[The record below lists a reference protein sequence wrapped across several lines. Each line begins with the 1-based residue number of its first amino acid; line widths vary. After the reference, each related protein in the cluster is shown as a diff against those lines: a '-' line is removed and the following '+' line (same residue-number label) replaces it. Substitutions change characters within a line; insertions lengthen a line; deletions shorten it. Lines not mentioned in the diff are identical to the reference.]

1 MPPSSPTQADH
12 HECTQMLDAFVHQ
25 QGDLG
30 AQLLSTLQRY
40 IQYCGY
46 KLHPLTRDDQQEILQ
61 EVAITLLQRYKQLKK
76 DCNGWLFTI
85 VRNQYIDQ
93 LRKQQRQ
100 VSLVEP
106 HAHHAENTGNT
117 GSTGDADHQNFVQ
130 NLPCPHSSHQL
141 YNETEC
147 LEHIF
152 DHIEQQPTGAMDIT
166 IYTHHAFGLSNAE
179 ISAQTGRTAG
189 AIAKRLSLLRQRIQQ
204 LRERLC

>member
-1 MPPSSPTQADH
+1 MPPSSPVKPDHAEH
-12 HECTQMLDAFVHQ
+12 HECTEMLNAFVHQ
-25 QGDLG
+25 QGDAG

-46 KLHPLTRDDQQEILQ
+46 KLQPLTRDDQQEVLQ

-93 LRKQQRQ
+93 LRKQQRR
-100 VSLVEP
+100 VSLTDTAQHTSDSDSDNPQAV
-106 HAHHAENTGNT
+106 H
-117 GSTGDADHQNFVQ
+117 
-130 NLPCPHSSHQL
+130 NLPAAHNGTRL
-141 YNETEC
+141 YHETEC

-152 DHIEQQPTGAMDIT
+152 NHIEQQPTGAMDIA

-179 ISAQTGRTAG
+179 ISEQTGRTAG
-189 AIAKRLSLLRQRIQQ
+189 AIAKRLSLLRQRVKQ
-204 LRERLC
+204 LRESLC

>member
-1 MPPSSPTQADH
+1 
-12 HECTQMLDAFVHQ
+12 MLDAFVHQ

-46 KLHPLTRDDQQEILQ
+46 KLHPLTRDDQQEVLQ

-76 DCNGWLFTI
+76 DCNGWLFTV

-100 VSLVEP
+100 VPLVE
-106 HAHHAENTGNT
+106 NTDSHTTHN
-117 GSTGDADHQNFVQ
+117 ALH
-130 NLPCPHSSHQL
+130 NLPTAQNDSQL
-141 YNETEC
+141 YHETEC

-152 DHIEQQPTGAMDIT
+152 DHIEQQPTGEMDIA

-179 ISAQTGRTAG
+179 ISAQTGRSAG
-189 AIAKRLSLLRQRIQQ
+189 AIAKRLSLLRQRVRQ
-204 LRERLC
+204 LRESLC